1 MGVPSAAIGDAS
13 ALIAANPRAAV
24 VRAVVVLCL
33 AIAAPAGAQGVTTA
47 EIRGTVRLAS
57 GASAEGAQV
66 TVVNRATRYATET
79 VVRHG
84 RFFTAGLETG
94 GPYTVLVR
102 RIGAVPALRTGIWL
116 TLGARVDVDVV
127 LETTATPLVTM
138 HVVSRGFER
147 GGARAGPSASISDA
161 LLHRLPTLNR
171 DMFDFVRLVPQMS
184 LRAGLS
190 GAGAS
195 SRLNS
200 YLIDGTSTRQL
211 EGNNVP
217 GGAFG
222 KSIPIDAVKEFQV
235 LLAPYDPR
243 YGDFAGALVN
253 AVTRGG
259 TDDLTGSAFFLVRN
273 ERLARATPFLR
284 DTPFERRQMGLS
296 AGGPIVRGRAH
307 WFVASEMQRS
317 RQPVPGPY
325 LGQDASNSAPVPVAA
340 VNVDRFVTLLAQRG
354 IDAGTGGRVIGSN
367 PNANV
372 FVRVDLALPEW
383 RSRVVLRHNY
393 VDFAGTVFARPLSTA
408 LFPLSSNGSTLETT
422 RRSTSF
428 QLFST
433 LVNGVSNELV
443 AGWAAHPFGNTPTT
457 RSPRIQT
464 SVPNAVGSGLATLV
478 AGPPDIAHGTRRAQR
493 TFEIGDHLSFRPSAA
508 HTLGVGA
515 RVEWFSYARI
525 GVEGGFGQWTF
536 ANLDSLAA
544 GRASR
549 FSIVRDFSAGT
560 AAVRG
565 TQASVYASDE
575 WEITPRL
582 SLNIGLR
589 GERLAFDQRPSYAQG
604 VTSLFGGASDD
615 YPATRIHWSP
625 RLGLDW
631 ALDAAR
637 RTRLRGGAGVFA
649 SRAPLLWYLT
659 PLRSDGATIRTLTC
673 VGSAP
678 AFTPDIA
685 TPPSACANGRTFGT
699 GPVSLIDPGLSM
711 PRAFR
716 SSLALDR
723 RLSWDVGATVEALWS
738 RTLSDLRIENR
749 RLTGPRAIDRRG
761 RVLYGS
767 IAPSGVAVPDTVPGY
782 PEAFALRN
790 HSAGHSLML
799 TFSLEKRFSD
809 RLEATASYTRSRVR
823 DVQLLV
829 PENGPAAAWRSRFVS
844 SRHDEDRAET
854 SLNELPHRV
863 VVSGTW
869 SAPWRRWKTSVSL
882 YYIGETGVP
891 FTFAD
896 SAAGG
901 LGDHNADGT
910 NGNDPIYVPRDAR
923 DTSEIVFAGSP
934 AEIATQQQ
942 AFEQLIESTACLR
955 RQRGSIVA
963 PNSCRGPWAHSSSLS
978 IRQSLPVVRGRDL
991 SLQVELFNVLNLLN
1005 ADWGLL
1011 RTTNSALLQHVGQT
1025 PGPSPEPVFRYNPAR
1040 AATSTLNI
1048 ESGYQLQVGVRY
1060 AF

>member
-1 MGVPSAAIGDAS
+1 M
-13 ALIAANPRAAV
+13 RTAV
-24 VRAVVVLCL
+24 VLSLTTAHPL
-33 AIAAPAGAQGVTTA
+33 GAQGITTA
-47 EIRGTVRLAS
+47 EIRGTVQLAS
-57 GASAEGAQV
+57 GASADGAQV

-84 RFFTAGLETG
+84 RFLASGLETG

-102 RIGAVPALRTGIWL
+102 RIGAVPALRTGIQL

-127 LETTATPLVTM
+127 LETTPASLDTM
-138 HVVSRGFER
+138 HVVSEGFER
-147 GGARAGPSASISDA
+147 GGSRAGPAARISDA

-184 LRAGLS
+184 LRGGLS

-235 LLAPYDPR
+235 LIAPYDPR

-259 TDDLTGSAFFLVRN
+259 TDELTGSAFVLARS

-284 DTPFERRQMGLS
+284 DAPFERRQLGLS

-317 RQPVPGPY
+317 RQPVRGPY
-325 LGQDASNSAPVPVAA
+325 VGQDAPTSPPAPVSAA
-340 VNVDRFVTLLAQRG
+340 TVDRFVALLAQRG
-354 IDAGTGGRVIGSN
+354 IDAGTGGRVIGEN
-367 PNANV
+367 PNANL
-372 FVRVDLALPEW
+372 FARVDVALPEW
-383 RSRVVLRHNY
+383 RSRAVVRHNY
-393 VDFAGTVFARPLSTA
+393 VDFAGTVFSRPLSTA
-408 LFPLSSNGSTLETT
+408 VFPLSSNGTTLETT

-433 LVNGVSNELV
+433 LANGLSNELV
-443 AGWAAHPFGNTPTT
+443 AGWATHPFGNTPET
-457 RSPRIQT
+457 RSPRIQV
-464 SVPNAVGSGLATLV
+464 SVPNAAGSAPATLV
-478 AGPPDIAHGTRRAQR
+478 AGPPDIAHGTTRAQR
-493 TFEIGDHLSFRPSAA
+493 TFEIGDHATFRPSAT

-549 FSIVRDFSAGT
+549 FSVVRDFSAGT
-560 AAVRG
+560 AAARG
-565 TQASVYASDE
+565 TQASVYAGDE
-575 WEITPRL
+575 WEVAPRL
-582 SLNIGLR
+582 SLSVGVR
-589 GERLAFDQRPSYAQG
+589 GERLAFDRRPSYDQG
-604 VTSLFGGASDD
+604 VTSQFGGATDA

-625 RLGLDW
+625 RLGFDW
-631 ALDAAR
+631 ALDGAR
-637 RTRLRGGAGVFA
+637 RTRLRGGTGVFA

-659 PLRSDGATIRTLTC
+659 PLRSDGASIRTLTC
-673 VGSAP
+673 VGNAP
-678 AFTPDIA
+678 AFTPDVA
-685 TPPSACANGRTFGT
+685 APPSACANGRTFGT
-699 GPVSLIDPGLSM
+699 GPVFLIDPALSM
-711 PRAFR
+711 PRALR
-716 SSLALDR
+716 SSLAVDR
-723 RLSWDVGATVEALWS
+723 RLPWDIGATVEGLWS

-749 RLTGPRAIDRRG
+749 QLTGPRGVDRHG

-767 IAPSGVAVPDTVPGY
+767 IASSGAAVPDTVPGY
-782 PEAFALRN
+782 PEVFALRN
-790 HSAGHSLML
+790 HSAGHALML
-799 TFSLEKRFSD
+799 TVSLDKRFSD

-823 DVQLLV
+823 DVQLPA
-829 PENGPAAAWRSRFVS
+829 PENGPAAAWRGRFVS
-844 SRHDEDRAET
+844 GRHDQDGTHT
-854 SLNELPHRV
+854 SLNDLPHRV
-863 VVSGTW
+863 VVAGTW
-869 SAPWRRWKTSVSL
+869 SAPWRRWRTSVSA
-882 YYIGETGVP
+882 YYIGEAGVP

-901 LGDHNADGT
+901 LGDLNADGT

-923 DTSEIVFAGSP
+923 DTSEIAFAGLP
-934 AEIATQQQ
+934 TEIATQQQ
-942 AFEQLIESTACLR
+942 AFERFIESTACLR
-955 RQRGSIVA
+955 RQRGSVVA
-963 PNSCRGPWAHSSSLS
+963 PNSCRAPWVHSSGLS

-991 SLQVELFNVLNLLN
+991 SLDVELFNVLNLLN

-1011 RTTNSALLQHVGQT
+1011 RTPNSALLQHVGQT
-1025 PGPSPEPVFRYNPAR
+1025 PGPSPQPVFRYDPAR
-1040 AATSTLNI
+1040 ATTSTLNI
-1048 ESGYQLQVGVRY
+1048 ESGYQLQLGVRY
-1060 AF
+1060 DF